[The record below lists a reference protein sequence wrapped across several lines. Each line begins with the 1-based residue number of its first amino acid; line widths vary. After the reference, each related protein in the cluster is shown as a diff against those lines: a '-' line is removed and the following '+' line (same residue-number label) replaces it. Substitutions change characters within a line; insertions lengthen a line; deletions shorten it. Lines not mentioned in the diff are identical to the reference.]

1 VPEALLQLLLGRL
14 FLTFEGPAQRTA
26 QVALAVE
33 QFRQMM
39 RPQFVV
45 GTGDDSFGLV
55 AGQQQDADRQPD
67 RALLDGSG
75 PGRRV
80 AILGIRLDQEEVGS
94 GFSRHQADVPAV
106 EVFVGDQ
113 SDVPVLHALGQ
124 ARTFFVGENA
134 QIDLQSLAE
143 FVQGS
148 RGGSDE
154 TVQASPAQ
162 EVGEPA
168 QAAGSAKEKNDEQ
181 GQDESA
187 QKALPNAGAEEV
199 FDFGLEVRV
208 VAGLVA

>member
-1 VPEALLQLLLGRL
+1 MPEALLQLLLGRL
-14 FLTFEGPAQRTA
+14 FLTFEGPARRTA

-39 RPQFVV
+39 RPQFV
-45 GTGDDSFGLV
+45 GSTGDDSSGLV
-55 AGQQQDADRQPD
+55 ARQQHDGDRQPGH
-67 RALLDGSG
+67 ALLDGSG

-80 AILGIRLDQEEVGS
+80 AILGILLDKEEVGS

-106 EVFVGDQ
+106 EVFVWDR

-124 ARTFFVGENA
+124 ARTFFVGEVA
-134 QIDLQSLAE
+134 PIDLQGLAE
-143 FVQGS
+143 FVEGS

-154 TVQASPAQ
+154 AVRAGPAQ
-162 EVGEPA
+162 KVGEPA
-168 QAAGSAKEKNDEQ
+168 QAAAPAREKDNEQ

-199 FDFGLEVRV
+199 FDFGLEVGV